1 MIFYYKKCKNFQHV
15 FDKKNPKF
23 QNMFCYIGIN
33 KIIKY
38 IVVLK

>member
-1 MIFYYKKCKNFQHV
+1 MLLKNPKFQNIF

-23 QNMFCYIGIN
+23 QNMFCYNGIN

>member
-1 MIFYYKKCKNFQHV
+1 MGIFKHTLKIQNV